1 MQLKVILDR
10 IKNYFDFPFKRFI
23 GTSFKIND
31 RYEREY
37 FIFKI
42 NFDKQLIE
50 EYNPHIDEVIDM
62 IEEKDIASY
71 FSELFDNNI
80 VMITNNNYFDDL
92 PILSLIETSTH
103 IYGLKSSIS
112 PVDIENNQYKVYR
125 TTNDIDI
132 YFDMFMNRIYGTQ
145 NKRNKYIIHKIF
157 GINDKRNKD
166 FNHNI
171 KNLFNMSLIH

>member
-1 MQLKVILDR
+1 MHIKSILNR
-10 IKNYFDFPFKRFI
+10 IRNYYDFPFQRFS
-23 GTSFKIND
+23 GTQFRIND
-31 RYEREY
+31 RYERDY
-37 FIFKI
+37 LIIKI
-42 NFDKQLIE
+42 NFNKQIIE
-50 EYNPHIDEVIDM
+50 EYIPNIDDSIDL
-62 IEEKDIASY
+62 IEEKDLSPYLSQI
-71 FSELFDNNI
+71 ENTVI

-103 IYGLKSSIS
+103 IYGLKSPIS
-112 PVDIENNQYKVYR
+112 LVDIENNQYKVYR

-132 YFDMFMNRIYGTQ
+132 YFDMCMNRIFATQ

-171 KNLFNMSLIH
+171 QNLFNMSLID